1 MAEWNVARGKLTME
15 YDCDST
21 VIHYMYAVV
30 VKLPCLVV
38 ILSTD
43 GQSNQSIDQPIN
55 QSVNQFIDFT
65 ITKYST

>member
-38 ILSTD
+38 SFSTD
-43 GQSNQSIDQPIN
+43 NQLINQLISQSINQSINLLTLQ
-55 QSVNQFIDFT
+55 
-65 ITKYST
+65 